1 MSPLR
6 VVYLNILDG
15 MKQHQTAR
23 MLRVNSNMIC
33 VSHTNMCDTHIID
46 DLKSGSGTPG
56 EKLKVFAVEKE
67 KALF

>member
-1 MSPLR
+1 
-6 VVYLNILDG
+6 
-15 MKQHQTAR
+15 
-23 MLRVNSNMIC
+23 MLRVNSNMICVSHTNSNMIC

>member
-1 MSPLR
+1 
-6 VVYLNILDG
+6 
-15 MKQHQTAR
+15 
-23 MLRVNSNMIC
+23 
-33 VSHTNMCDTHIID
+33 MCDTHIID